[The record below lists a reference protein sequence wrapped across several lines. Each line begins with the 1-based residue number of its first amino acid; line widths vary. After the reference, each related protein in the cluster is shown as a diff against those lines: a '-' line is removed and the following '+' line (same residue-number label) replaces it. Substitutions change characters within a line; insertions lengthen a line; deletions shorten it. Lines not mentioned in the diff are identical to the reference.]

1 MKKTNFVVK
10 SLIAGAIL
18 LSTAGATDIISEN
31 TSSKVDAKTH
41 SKNFTVKK
49 TASKKS
55 ALPSSIVYTKTEK
68 QGIQKIKYSGYL
80 HKKSVKKSGKKY
92 VGTYKG
98 KLFGRAV

>member
-10 SLIAGAIL
+10 SLI
-18 LSTAGATDIISEN
+18 AGATDIISEN

-68 QGIQKIKYSGYL
+68 
-80 HKKSVKKSGKKY
+80 
-92 VGTYKG
+92 
-98 KLFGRAV
+98 

>member
-18 LSTAGATDIISEN
+18 LSASGATDIISEN

-80 HKKSVKKSGKKY
+80 HKKSGKKY